1 MALYSVHIRSRAD
14 DRDAVLVREGFSR
27 PAFVFTVAW
36 ALWHR
41 LWLVAAGVATLFAG
55 LGLAFQ
61 LAAVDPLLQS
71 VLIMSFNFVLGSEA
85 SRLRRWTLRR
95 AGYHNAGMTAGD
107 SLEEAELRYF
117 NARRPAE
124 LPTTTPPMKLAPM
137 KFGQDPLGLFGPTG

>member
-14 DRDAVLVREGFSR
+14 DRDAVLVREGFSV

-41 LWLVAAGVATLFAG
+41 LWLVAAGVATLFAVF
-55 LGLAFQ
+55 GLAFQ
-61 LAAVDPLLQS
+61 LMALNPLLQS
-71 VLIMSFNFVLGSEA
+71 VLTISFSFVLGSEA

-95 AGYHNAGMTAGD
+95 AGYHNAGLTAGD
-107 SLEEAELRYF
+107 SMEEAELRYF
-117 NARRPAE
+117 TARRSVE
-124 LPTTTPPMKLAPM
+124 LPTTVPAMKLAPM